1 MKTILIVE
9 DDRQISRI
17 IELQLHHAGFNTL
30 KAYDGLEAQQVFYAH
45 SEAIDLVLLDVML
58 PIKDGFAVLLAIRKK
73 EPTQPIIFLTAKD
86 ATEDVVRGL
95 NNGANDYIKK
105 PFDFEEL
112 LARINANIR
121 KKADGSKEDSLTYV
135 DLTMDLTDFTVRR
148 SDLEIHLSRTEFD
161 LLYYLML
168 NHHLVQTRE
177 QILNHV
183 WGYDYDGNENI
194 IDVYIKYLRDKI
206 DKPFER
212 KLIQTVRG
220 RGYVIK

>member
-161 LLYYLML
+161 LLYYL
-168 NHHLVQTRE
+168 
-177 QILNHV
+177 
-183 WGYDYDGNENI
+183 
-194 IDVYIKYLRDKI
+194 
-206 DKPFER
+206 
-212 KLIQTVRG
+212 
-220 RGYVIK
+220 